1 MKQHKSPGGV
11 FGGSR
16 VAFFEHEIST
26 WIRARV
32 RANTGEPA
40 AAPLPVPDHPRLL
53 TVREVEERVG
63 FSRIHI
69 WRLERDGRFPSRVRV
84 SEITDAAA

>member
-1 MKQHKSPGGV
+1 MNEGKRSRGV

-16 VAFFEHEIST
+16 VAFYEHEISN
-26 WIRARV
+26 WIRGRV

-63 FSRIHI
+63 FNRIHI
-69 WRLERDGRFPSRVRV
+69 WRLEREGRFPSRVRV
-84 SEITDAAA
+84 TDNAAA